1 MLDVEHQAHILERWS
16 INKKDDISDSQN
28 ITAYSISDFDSICDI
43 YQDAII
49 EVYNQGIISGVSDDM
64 IFAPKMILTRAQV
77 CQLFYNLD
85 K

>member
-1 MLDVEHQAHILERWS
+1 MLDAQHQAHILERWS

-49 EVYNQGIISGVSDDM
+49 EVYRSV
-64 IFAPKMILTRAQV
+64 
-77 CQLFYNLD
+77 
-85 K
+85 